1 MILHLRDLT
10 LLVLGLLCLNAKPN
24 QAADQQS
31 AAHREP
37 PPAPAPLIPIFQDV
51 IDSGELSAE
60 AVQVLQFLSQS
71 DRAHSEHPSIEP
83 DEHIGV
89 HAELNELFEELLA
102 EGDLAAEATDYLK
115 HMLKHM
121 AAADEKIASQHGE
134 EALGNSADLRDIRQL
149 VSAAMKVERDLGED
163 SNDEEL
169 LARRNELVAELVD
182 RVIEWLDRVE
192 AIDDK
197 NAPHL
202 LRLLAPSFG
211 PQSTNKLPHES
222 HTNH

>member
-24 QAADQQS
+24 QAAEQQS
-31 AAHREP
+31 AEHRDP
-37 PPAPAPLIPIFQDV
+37 PTAPAPLIPIFQDV

-71 DRAHSEHPSIEP
+71 DRTHSEHPTIEP

-89 HAELNELFEELLA
+89 HVELNELFEELLA
-102 EGDLAAEATDYLK
+102 EGDLAVEATNYLK
-115 HMLKHM
+115 DMLKHM
-121 AAADEKIASQHGE
+121 AAADETIAAQHGE

-149 VSAAMKVERDLGED
+149 VSAAIRIERALDND

-169 LARRNELVAELVD
+169 LARRTELVTELVD

-211 PQSTNKLPHES
+211 PQPANKAPHES

>member
-1 MILHLRDLT
+1 M
-10 LLVLGLLCLNAKPN
+10 
-24 QAADQQS
+24 
-31 AAHREP
+31 
-37 PPAPAPLIPIFQDV
+37 
-51 IDSGELSAE
+51 
-60 AVQVLQFLSQS
+60 AV
-71 DRAHSEHPSIEP
+71 
-83 DEHIGV
+83 
-89 HAELNELFEELLA
+89 
-102 EGDLAAEATDYLK
+102 EATNYLK
-115 HMLKHM
+115 DMLKHM
-121 AAADEKIASQHGE
+121 AAADETIAAQHGE

-149 VSAAMKVERDLGED
+149 VSAAIRIERALDND

-169 LARRNELVAELVD
+169 LARRTELVTELVD

-211 PQSTNKLPHES
+211 PQPANKAPHES